1 MKVILYRGH
10 RRVQNIKTEIKNF
23 IIRKWLWASLM
34 VHQKHILHGS
44 KQKNLDKLKLVDYL
58 TEQQVHQSETQIT
71 LRKIFRSENNS
82 LTPSQAQINQLIT
95 LTKFIQK
102 IKQPNFRIFSLASP
116 PVAKTKS
123 PIGPLAL
130 LTPPLIL
137 TPDL

>member
-1 MKVILYRGH
+1 MISSNVIQSSHNGFESNQGFDERTNKVFR
-10 RRVQNIKTEIKNF
+10 E
-23 IIRKWLWASLM
+23 
-34 VHQKHILHGS
+34 

-137 TPDL
+137 TPDP

>member
-1 MKVILYRGH
+1 
-10 RRVQNIKTEIKNF
+10 
-23 IIRKWLWASLM
+23 M

-44 KQKNLDKLKLVDYL
+44 KQKKLDKLKLVDYS
-58 TEQQVHQSETQIT
+58 TGQQVHPSETRIT

-82 LTPSQAQINQLIT
+82 LTPSQGQINQLIT

-102 IKQPNFRIFSLASP
+102 IKQPNFRIFLLASP
-116 PVAKTKS
+116 PVAKKKS

-137 TPDL
+137 TPDP